1 MEAAMLKTAA
11 AFKEINPDLHVGM
24 YWRTDFNL
32 ELGDCSNGAAEWK
45 AHPEWQLRDDQGNIV
60 LEHGSG
66 AMFDYS
72 NASFREFFTNVL
84 LDVMKA
90 TLPSGKV
97 TMNYLYLD
105 GPDANPTQF
114 APGIN
119 PNRSAVIYS
128 GKMSFFANLQ
138 LELDALGQDQ
148 IILLN
153 GVDTFTTAAE
163 FQPTGAGGVMVD
175 HFTILQFL
183 NSTTGEFLVGP
194 MNDVFNLIRSETLGN
209 MTQFIKGWPG
219 PIIEQRDIYPP
230 NLPQPVTRADFKQVA
245 GDRFNSEL
253 ALFLLVAEDHM
264 FWQYSWFWGFDDWVP
279 NQPDSS
285 VPDNFFPQTKCQL
298 GEPKGT
304 LVTSDNVT
312 FTREFEYAS
321 VWVNL
326 NNRTDSKVTFT
337 GKC

>member
-11 AFKEINPDLHVGM
+11 AFKEINPDILMGM

-32 ELGDCSNGAAEWK
+32 ELGACSSGAAEWL

-72 NASFREFFTNVL
+72 NAGFRKFFTKVL
-84 LDVMKA
+84 LKVMNN

-97 TMNYLYLD
+97 TLNYLYLD
-105 GPDANPTQF
+105 GPNSDPKEF

-119 PNRSAVIYS
+119 PERSAVLS
-128 GKMSFFANLQ
+128 AGKMSFFANLQ
-138 LELDALGQDQ
+138 RELDALGSNQ

-153 GVDTFTTAAE
+153 GVDDLETAAG

-183 NSTTGEFLVGP
+183 NHDTGEFLVGP
-194 MNDVFNLIRSETLGN
+194 MNELFNLIRSETLGN

-219 PIIEQRDIYPP
+219 PIIDQRDIYPP
-230 NLPQPVTRADFKQVA
+230 TVPQPVTRADFKQGA
-245 GDRFNSEL
+245 TDRFNSEL
-253 ALFLLVAEDHM
+253 AFFLLVAEDHM
-264 FWQYSWFWGFDDWVP
+264 YWQYSWFWGFDDWVP

-298 GEPKGT
+298 GEPKGA
-304 LVTSDNVT
+304 LVTNDNIT
-312 FTREFEYAS
+312 FTREFQYAS

-326 NNRTDSKVTFT
+326 NNRTESKVTFN